1 MPSFQSGELL
11 PKHEVFKEQL
21 ATTAEKAKK

>member
-11 PKHEVFKEQL
+11 PKHEILKEQP
-21 ATTAEKAKK
+21 ATTVEKAVK